1 MFPLS
6 LRLKVKI
13 TIKFPKTLYK
23 CVHLNTGQNTDISGK
38 ENIENQGETEWNPG
52 FLLRFILLHIFQVI
66 GKLNQAF
73 QHTYKHRDMERKE
86 TRGVCG
92 RERLPPL
99 VSYKTQIQAVIPS
112 KRYKTD
118 RVQSDEVETA
128 MSKVHLNQQMGKT
141 SILMSQS
148 TGMKLLL
155 QTSNHP
161 WVGCNRE

>member
-1 MFPLS
+1 M
-6 LRLKVKI
+6 
-13 TIKFPKTLYK
+13 
-23 CVHLNTGQNTDISGK
+23 
-38 ENIENQGETEWNPG
+38 
-52 FLLRFILLHIFQVI
+52 I

-73 QHTYKHRDMERKE
+73 QQTHTHRDMERKE

-161 WVGCNRE
+161 